1 MPLCFLG
8 CLPTC
13 SITWM
18 LLVNPRMGRARVL
31 HQLHAIRA
39 RPELLK
45 VLLFKENPKKRED

>member
-18 LLVNPRMGRARVL
+18 LLVNPWMGRARVL

-45 VLLFKENPKKRED
+45 VLLFKENLKKRED